1 MIELNE
7 SEIENLDK
15 KFQKKRIIINEKIL
29 QLEIEV

>member
-7 SEIENLDK
+7 SENENLDK
-15 KFQKKRIIINEKIL
+15 KFQKKRIITNEKIL

>member
-7 SEIENLDK
+7 SENDNLDK

>member
-7 SEIENLDK
+7 SENDNLEK